1 MAKFTPSRQKKKRVS
16 LFCARLFVTLHAKSN
31 IDMKKVIVFALAAL
45 TFAACQESLEE
56 KAAREAELYTKK
68 NCPSLIAKNMTMDS
82 LTFEANTHTL
92 HFYYTLSGEA
102 DTVGVMN
109 QIDAKTLLLSELKNT
124 TAMLAYKDAGYN
136 FAYTYHSQKNPQVVI
151 FQTIF
156 SEKDYKAEAPA
167 QKD

>member
-1 MAKFTPSRQKKKRVS
+1 MVARASSLSSVCCHSSRLRFS
-16 LFCARLFVTLHAKSN
+16 SSSSALPDSSRLST
-31 IDMKKVIVFALAAL
+31 AAL

-151 FQTIF
+151 FQTVF

>member
-1 MAKFTPSRQKKKRVS
+1 M
-16 LFCARLFVTLHAKSN
+16 N
-31 IDMKKVIVFALAAL
+31 I
-45 TFAACQESLEE
+45 
-56 KAAREAELYTKK
+56 YTG
-68 NCPSLIAKNMTMDS
+68 SYMTIDYS
-82 LTFEANTHTL
+82 IEGIYDITDTSITL

-151 FQTIF
+151 FQTVF

>member
-1 MAKFTPSRQKKKRVS
+1 
-16 LFCARLFVTLHAKSN
+16 
-31 IDMKKVIVFALAAL
+31 MKKLCMIASFAIIL
-45 TFAACQESLEE
+45 AACQESLEE

-136 FAYTYHSQKNPQVVI
+136 FAYTYHSQKDPKKIRMEVV
-151 FQTIF
+151 FT
-156 SEKDYKAEAPA
+156 EKDY
-167 QKD
+167 

>member
-1 MAKFTPSRQKKKRVS
+1 M
-16 LFCARLFVTLHAKSN
+16 FCARLFVTLQAKSN
-31 IDMKKVIVFALAAL
+31 NDMKKVIVFALAIL

-68 NCPSLIAKNMTMDS
+68 NCPAVIAKNMMMDS
-82 LTFEANTHTL
+82 LTFKANTHTL

-124 TAMLAYKDAGYN
+124 TAMLAYKEAGYN

-151 FQTIF
+151 FQTVF
-156 SEKDYKAEAPA
+156 SEKDYKAEGST

>member
-31 IDMKKVIVFALAAL
+31 IDMKKVILFALAAL
-45 TFAACQESLEE
+45 TFAACQETLEE
-56 KAAREAELYTKK
+56 KAAREAELYTKN
-68 NCPSLIAKNMTMDS
+68 NCQSVLAKNMMMDS

-124 TAMLAYKDAGYN
+124 TAMLAYKEAGYN

-151 FQTIF
+151 FQTVF

-167 QKD
+167 KKD

>member
-1 MAKFTPSRQKKKRVS
+1 
-16 LFCARLFVTLHAKSN
+16 
-31 IDMKKVIVFALAAL
+31 MKKVIVFALAAL

-109 QIDAKTLLLSELKNT
+109 HRH
-124 TAMLAYKDAGYN
+124 AGIQGCWLQLRLYLP
-136 FAYTYHSQKNPQVVI
+136 FTEESAGCHLPDRIQRKGL
-151 FQTIF
+151 
-156 SEKDYKAEAPA
+156 
-167 QKD
+167 